1 MCSRCLTGHWACPSF
16 GGEQLQVQVQVMP
29 ALDSCDNLFLIS
41 MIFWGLW
48 LIPFGWLVFRSGFM
62 PRVLGVLLMYGSVFY
77 LLNFVGTVLDSDYTN
92 TLFSRI
98 VGVLGGIPSVS
109 TELGTALWLLI
120 MGARESKR
128 SARQPA
134 PAI

>member
-1 MCSRCLTGHWACPSF
+1 
-16 GGEQLQVQVQVMP
+16 MP

-62 PRVLGVLLMYGSVFY
+62 PRVLGVLLMYGRVFY

-128 SARQPA
+128 SARPPA
-134 PAI
+134 PAV